1 MWWHIGMVANAVI
14 ALAYFLIVVAI
25 ARPLIRSHQLRT
37 NPLGAATAAIFFTCA
52 VHHGAHTVHMLLPYA
67 GVDQVQGEAMRQAW
81 GWQLALWDIV
91 GASVAVYY
99 WTLRRTYSS
108 LMHGAQLFQD
118 FQQREAQ
125 ALEIN
130 DNVLQGLVVARMA
143 LDLDESERAKA
154 ALDTAIGSASR
165 MITDLLGSDRSA
177 PAGLLRSSPALLDGP
192 PVAGGAGPAGATTT
206 DDDRPRDEPPRRA
219 TGTTDSYGEQR
230 P

>member
-1 MWWHIGMVANAVI
+1 MWWHIGMVANAIISV
-14 ALAYFLIVVAI
+14 AYFLIVVAI
-25 ARPLIRSHQLRT
+25 AKPLIKSHQLFT

-52 VHHGAHTVHMLLPYA
+52 VHHGAHTLHMLLPYA
-67 GVDQVQGEAMRQAW
+67 GVDQREGTAMREAW
-81 GWQLALWDIV
+81 GWQLALWDVV

-143 LDLDESERAKA
+143 LDLEQDERAKS
-154 ALDTAIGSASR
+154 ALDTAISSASQ

-177 PAGLLRSSPALLDGP
+177 PAGLLRSSPALLATASGAEAGLAAVTDEAVSDGP
-192 PVAGGAGPAGATTT
+192 QSQ
-206 DDDRPRDEPPRRA
+206 PRTASAIDPE
-219 TGTTDSYGEQR
+219 GEAS